1 MNDLLKEVQS
11 RKKLNVS
18 FPCEDIIEELKAV
31 YEERGEIEVNVYYKY
46 IDLIE
51 ETNIPIFDG
60 VDYSDYPIF
69 IDFLT
74 QDEINQYGIDEDL
87 KQLNCYKMNIKNAIE
102 LFEFQEQIIKS

>member
-1 MNDLLKEVQS
+1 MEDFLKELQE
-11 RKKLNVS
+11 RKELNVS
-18 FPCEDIIEELKAV
+18 YPCEDVIQELKDV
-31 YEERGEIEVNVYYKY
+31 YEEQGEIEVNVFYKY

-51 ETNIPIFDG
+51 ESNIPIVDG
-60 VDYSDYPIF
+60 VNYAEYPIF

-74 QDEINQYGIDEDL
+74 QEEINKYGIDEDL